1 MMEANSIDFVTPTPS
16 LHSFV
21 VVNTIVE
28 IIVNRIKAMPNY
40 HQLRLSLDMVLF
52 ICNMIENLVYENDIK
67 AKDQDKNFKREIA
80 LNVYKFLEWT
90 KEDDKQFLF
99 NSIQFLWS
107 SGRIKKISFWKRL
120 WSKIRHFLVK

>member
-1 MMEANSIDFVTPTPS
+1 MEANSIDFITPTPT
-16 LHSFV
+16 LHSFLV
-21 VVNTIVE
+21 TNKIVE
-28 IIVNRIKAMPNY
+28 IIVNRIKEIPNH

-52 ICNMIENLVYENDIK
+52 ICNMIENLVYENDVK

-90 KEDDKQFLF
+90 KDDDKQFLF

-107 SGRIKKISFWKRL
+107 SGRIKKISFCKRL
-120 WSKIRHFLVK
+120 WSKVRRFLVK

>member
-1 MMEANSIDFVTPTPS
+1 MESNSIDFITPTPT
-16 LHSFV
+16 LHSFLV
-21 VVNTIVE
+21 TNKIVE
-28 IIVNRIKAMPNY
+28 IIVNRIKEIPNH

-52 ICNMIENLVYENDIK
+52 ICNMIENLVYENDVK

-90 KEDDKQFLF
+90 KDDDKQFLF

-107 SGRIKKISFWKRL
+107 SGRIKKISFCKRL
-120 WSKIRHFLVK
+120 WSKVRRFLVK